1 MNANNNQKV
10 RLSIE
15 EFLSMNDKW
24 LERQAQ
30 VKKKKEGRTIKFT
43 IYMLLIAI
51 GGPVLLIPML
61 SDYFGF
67 GAVMIFNLVV
77 LVGLFLVVYKRFESQ
92 QRADEDESEKIK
104 KELYSQYL
112 KENGFI

>member
-1 MNANNNQKV
+1 MDANNNQKT

-24 LERQAQ
+24 LERQAY
-30 VKKKKEGRTIKFT
+30 VKKKKEERSFKLTIW
-43 IYMLLIAI
+43 MLLIVI
-51 GGPVLLIPML
+51 GGPGLLIPML
-61 SDYFGF
+61 SDYFGY
-67 GAVMIFNLVV
+67 GTVMIFSLVV
-77 LVGLFLVVYKRFESQ
+77 LLGLFLVVYKRVKSQ

-104 KELYSQYL
+104 RELYSQYL